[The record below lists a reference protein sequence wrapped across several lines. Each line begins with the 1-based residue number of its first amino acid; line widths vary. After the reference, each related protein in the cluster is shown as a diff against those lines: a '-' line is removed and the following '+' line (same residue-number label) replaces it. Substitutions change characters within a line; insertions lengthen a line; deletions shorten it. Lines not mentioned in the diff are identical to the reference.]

1 MDNLPI
7 AISVIF
13 ILLRLPMNPELKII
27 PAFLNISVLMLAS
40 FATISFYRLIYSC
53 LLATA
58 EATIPIKYTFFIKR
72 SYSVVSLQQ
81 AAIALTTSVL
91 LLPADYT
98 LKKRFNLAI
107 YNCQ

>member
-1 MDNLPI
+1 MDNVPI

-13 ILLRLPMNPELKII
+13 ILLRLPMNPELTII

-53 LLATA
+53 LLAIA

-81 AAIALTTSVL
+81 TAIALTASIPFVASGL
-91 LLPADYT
+91 Y
-98 LKKRFNLAI
+98 LKKAL
-107 YNCQ
+107 